1 MGTVPSMDESP
12 EDLAREVDRGASDRT
27 PALALTGVT
36 LVVAGVV
43 AVIAGVALVLYL
55 VFK

>member
-1 MGTVPSMDESP
+1 VDESP
-12 EDLAREVDRGASDRT
+12 KDVAREVERGASDRT

-36 LVVAGVV
+36 IVVAVVAGAIIVL
-43 AVIAGVALVLYL
+43 ALVLYL